1 MKTITFEDEKY
12 KLISRKEDMIIFKK
26 INEFKQYDLHKLAS
40 EYAMLTDELESEEER
55 ASNHQRRIDEFR
67 YCGYNEEDEDFHGMC
82 VYQNEL
88 DNNVERIENK
98 QSKILEE
105 IEKRLNNDSTEIMLF
120 LNEYGIDY

>member
-12 KLISRKEDMIIFKK
+12 KLISRKENKIIFEK
-26 INEFKQYDLHKLAS
+26 INEFEQYDLHELAS
-40 EYAMLTDELESEEER
+40 EYAMLIDEFESAEEK
-55 ASNHQRRIDEFR
+55 ASNHQKRIDEFR

-88 DNNVERIENK
+88 DNNIGKIEHR
-98 QSKILEE
+98 QFKILNE